1 MVLATTYTLHTIP
14 TTLPPRLARRISSTL
29 SALDYTHTNASRIST
44 ETRKVLRYP
53 AENLH
58 AGLQRSVRELGQK
71 REERVKVKRESEVAR
86 KYFGNLVRET
96 GEGRGRVEDVDLEG
110 AQVPGVAGGYE
121 EGVMV

>member
-1 MVLATTYTLHTIP
+1 MVLATTYALHTIP
-14 TTLPPRLARRISSTL
+14 TTLPPRLSRRISSTL
-29 SALDYTHTNASRIST
+29 SALDYTHTNASRISA
-44 ETRKVLRYP
+44 ETRKILRYP

-58 AGLQRSVRELGQK
+58 SGLQQSVRDLGKK
-71 REERVKVKRESEVAR
+71 REERLEVKKDSAFAR

-96 GEGRGRVEDVDLEG
+96 AEGRGRVEDVDLEG